1 MPLYEVREHG
11 LDRRPTADF
20 AALAMYERADLQR
33 LLREEISAL
42 GEDLLV
48 IGAEITQLRGR
59 CDRLFDELG
68 GTDQG
73 AWMPAIDVVPTT
85 VWSCAWT
92 CRVCVGGD
100 VPGER
105 GLQRHEPAP

>member
-1 MPLYEVREHG
+1 MIP
-11 LDRRPTADF
+11 
-20 AALAMYERADLQR
+20 
-33 LLREEISAL
+33 ISAPFTL
-42 GEDLLV
+42 GDVTESNRWLEHLF
-48 IGAEITQLRGR
+48 AEITQLRGR